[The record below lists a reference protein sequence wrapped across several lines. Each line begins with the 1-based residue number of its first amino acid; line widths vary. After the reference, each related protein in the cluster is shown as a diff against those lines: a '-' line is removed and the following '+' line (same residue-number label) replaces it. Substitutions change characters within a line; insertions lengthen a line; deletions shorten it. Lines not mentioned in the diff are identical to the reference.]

1 MYEVQTTVMD
11 SNTSHGV
18 QIPQVSGQS
27 GTIIQLSLT
36 VNSNL
41 TSNKVYLAIITT
53 ISDDQE
59 INSIVD
65 IKFSMS
71 SISID
76 IWG

>member
-1 MYEVQTTVMD
+1 MD
-11 SNTSHGV
+11 SNTNHGV
-18 QIPQVSGQS
+18 QIPQISGQS
-27 GTIIQLSLT
+27 GTSIQLSLT

-41 TSNKVYLAIITT
+41 TSNNVYLATITT